1 MAKEAQ
7 LPAQFLGPNKV
18 PIGRFEVP
26 MSLIDSYK
34 SFKPLKIRFESRT
47 MALTNFTTFKVAVGA
62 TVLEVEVEIKYR

>member
-1 MAKEAQ
+1 LAKEAQ

-47 MALTNFTTFKVAVGA
+47 MALTNLTTFGVAVGA
-62 TVLEVEVEIKYR
+62 TELVVEVEVEDR